1 MSNWRIYTKDL
12 NTIKIKRSIVI
23 IMAWKT
29 NNGYWRMWVKL
40 PNNKR
45 KKVFVHRYKYEQ
57 KFGSIPEGWQVH
69 HIDKNKYHNHPEN
82 LVAVTEYEHKRIH
95 AGDHTVLAM
104 AILRQEVKL
113 KEMTELAKCK
123 NVKTSNC
130 TEKYI
135 KDVEQN
141 SSTTEKNSKNMEE

>member
-1 MSNWRIYTKDL
+1 
-12 NTIKIKRSIVI
+12 
-23 IMAWKT
+23 
-29 NNGYWRMWVKL
+29 
-40 PNNKR
+40 
-45 KKVFVHRYKYEQ
+45 
-57 KFGSIPEGWQVH
+57 
-69 HIDKNKYHNHPEN
+69 
-82 LVAVTEYEHKRIH
+82 
-95 AGDHTVLAM
+95 M